1 MTWHSSSILYIKIL
15 PEAKVSLNQDIIET
29 CHVYNKKTKTTGAAK
44 KYRPTRRKMQTSER
58 NEWMDPSSSFFFF
71 FLEVQTVNI
80 NQISS
85 CGSISSSSFFPKKI
99 SSSLSL
105 LLSLPTLRNYSSF
118 FSFFFRIFFILV
130 GRVIRE
136 HELGFRYKGGESQ
149 IQGVEGKRKKE
160 GEEFKVVEQ

>member
-1 MTWHSSSILYIKIL
+1 M
-15 PEAKVSLNQDIIET
+15 
-29 CHVYNKKTKTTGAAK
+29 
-44 KYRPTRRKMQTSER
+44 
-58 NEWMDPSSSFFFF
+58 NEWIPLFFFF
-71 FLEVQTVNI
+71 FFSFLEVQTVTI

-99 SSSLSL
+99 SSPLSL
-105 LLSLPTLRNYSSF
+105 LLSLPTLRNYS
-118 FSFFFRIFFILV
+118 SFFFRIFFILV

-149 IQGVEGKRKKE
+149 IQGVEGKKKKKE